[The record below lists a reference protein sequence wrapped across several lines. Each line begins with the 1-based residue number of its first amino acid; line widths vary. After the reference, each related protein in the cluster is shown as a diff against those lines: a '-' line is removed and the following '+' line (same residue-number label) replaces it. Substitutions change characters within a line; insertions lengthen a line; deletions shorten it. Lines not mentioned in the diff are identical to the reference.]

1 MTTHPASTTA
11 PAFILHGG
19 AGTIREEDREAY
31 TLGLIAARDA
41 GFAVLAAGGDAVEAA
56 ITAVRTMEDNPD
68 AFNAGTGGSPNARG
82 EVECDAAVMAGA
94 DGSAGAVGA
103 VKTARNPIL
112 LANKVRLATPH
123 AFFVGAGA
131 EALVDDPIDN
141 RRLLTERTRRA
152 LRAWQQG
159 AGKPATSAT
168 VGAVVRDAQGHLA
181 AATSTGGMLGKWPGR
196 VGDTPM
202 IGAGTYADRLVAVS
216 CTGKGEAFIRAVTAK
231 ALAERLAAG
240 AALQE
245 SVQRALEEVRGF
257 GGSGGLIS
265 VTADGQLCVGFN
277 SANMAYAW
285 KTEDREGALIGL
297 EAGVFL
303 L

>member
-1 MTTHPASTTA
+1 MTRPLSS
-11 PAFILHGG
+11 PLLVIHGG
-19 AGTIREEDREAY
+19 AGTIRDEDREAY

-41 GFAVLAAGGDAVEAA
+41 GFAVLAGGGDALAA
-56 ITAVRTMEDNPD
+56 ALAAVKVMEDNPD

-82 EVECDAAVMAGA
+82 EVECDAAVMSGA

-103 VKTARNPIL
+103 VKTARNPVL
-112 LANKVRLATPH
+112 LANKVRLETPH

-141 RRLLTERTRRA
+141 ESLLTERTRRA
-152 LRAWQQG
+152 FRAWQQG

-168 VGAVVRDAQGHLA
+168 VGAVVRDARGDLA

-196 VGDTPM
+196 VGDSPI
-202 IGAGTYADRLVAVS
+202 IGAGTYADSRVAVS

-240 AALQE
+240 AALEE

-265 VTADGQLCVGFN
+265 VTKAGELCVGFN
-277 SANMAYAW
+277 SATMAYAW
-285 KTEDREGALIGL
+285 RAEDREGAVVGL